1 MRQTSG
7 EGDLTKRLNSDSK
20 DEPREMCG
28 FADAFIG
35 KTQLNQPY
43 RWIKPK

>member
-7 EGDLTKRLNSDSK
+7 EGDLTKNSK